1 MLSNERLKAI
11 VALLGTSG
19 WNMIEDKIIYH
30 DKNLKKITEEDI
42 ENSLLMILKK
52 SQKVEINTAKKERQL
67 SHVTVRGR
75 KFYGG
80 REAGQKYNEAYM
92 LAKMM
97 GLSEGKFKSVDSG
110 MVVVDEAY
118 ANEIIIKVAST
129 SYGLWLKEQGYI
141 TQVDMATTAEDVEA
155 IIWED

>member
-1 MLSNERLKAI
+1 MYSNKRVEAI

-19 WNMIEDKIIYH
+19 WSMIEDEIIYH
-30 DKNLKKITEEDI
+30 DENLNNITEEDI

-118 ANEIIIKVAST
+118 ANEIIIAVASAT
-129 SYGLWLKEQGYI
+129 YSLWAKEQAYI
-141 TQVDMATTAEDVEA
+141 TQVDIATTTEEVEA